1 MMDLSKQTDRVILLS
16 NIRSENN
23 KARKQYSFRSF
34 EVQSGR
40 IHPFVKDDLLG
51 QYNRSSVKEMP
62 LVSSINVQKRVVD
75 AKSTIYKQQTVRT
88 FTELTDEQSDGMQLV
103 YRDMC
108 ADEKLNQ
115 ANKGYNYQD
124 QTIGMIV
131 PKDGKLIMRIFK
143 MHQIDAIVD
152 DEDPESSKGF
162 VISTFDRTMYEEI
175 DSDKNAKD
183 TATGFTGR
191 SVQSTASQ
199 DQDIEVG
206 EKYQFQKYVERYLVW
221 TPEYNFFMNGLGEII
236 DEDGEISSPLA
247 SEGIMPFFEVA
258 REKDFEYFVRPS
270 NNLTDFTIQFNSQL
284 SDQAN
289 VIKMSS
295 YSVAVLKAPSEL
307 QPQDQVIGASQLLK
321 LPTDD
326 PDKVVDFSFE
336 SPSSDM
342 SGISEAI
349 DKLLNY
355 FITSEGLGG
364 TTLNSNGET
373 DKATSGI
380 DRFIQGVQK
389 IEAHRD
395 DYEKFRKAEEH
406 IYKIVKAW
414 INVLRGSD
422 KLDKKYQISGI
433 SDDSEIIV
441 AFHKP
446 ELIQT
451 ENEKLTNIEKKME
464 LGIASRL
471 DAIMID
477 RSIEDKDEAKQLLE
491 EIDKMD
497 LLMGGTFTPPS
508 ENEDMDLDSDNMH
521 DDEDEDGEE

>member
-1 MMDLSKQTDRVILLS
+1 MDLTQQPDRVKLLAQ
-16 NIRSENN
+16 IKSENN

-51 QYNRSSVKEMP
+51 QYNRGSVKEMP

-75 AKSTIYKQQTVRT
+75 AKSTIYKQKVSRK
-88 FTELTDEQSDGMQLV
+88 FTELNDEQQDTMQLI
-103 YRDMC
+103 YKDMC

-131 PKDGKLIMRIFK
+131 PKNGNLIMRVFK

-152 DEDPESSKGF
+152 PFEPEQAMGF
-162 VISTFDRTMYEEI
+162 VISTFDRTNYEQV
-175 DSDKNAKD
+175 DSDRKEKD
-183 TATGFTGR
+183 TATGHTGR
-191 SVQSTASQ
+191 SVQSTANQ
-199 DQDIEVG
+199 DQDLDVA
-206 EKYQFQKYVERYLVW
+206 EKYQFQKYTERYLIW
-221 TPEYNFFMNGLGEII
+221 TPELNFFMNGLGEII

-247 SEGIMPFFEVA
+247 SEGVMPFFEVS
-258 REKDFEYFVRPS
+258 REKDFEFFVRPS

-307 QPQDQVIGASQLLK
+307 QPELQEIGASTLLK
-321 LPTDD
+321 LPTDGE
-326 PDKVVDFSFE
+326 KENGTVDFDFK
-336 SPSSDM
+336 SPNSDM
-342 SGISEAI
+342 SGIADAI

-364 TTLNSNGET
+364 ATLNSSGET
-373 DKATSGI
+373 DKPTSGI
-380 DRFIQGVQK
+380 DRFIQSVQK

-395 DYEKFRKAEEH
+395 DYEKFRKAEND
-406 IYKIVKAW
+406 IYRIVKAW
-414 INVLRGSD
+414 LRVLQGSD
-422 KLDKKYQISGI
+422 KLDPKYQIAALP
-433 SDDSEIIV
+433 DNSEINV
-441 AFHKP
+441 EFHKP
-446 ELIQT
+446 ELIETQQ
-451 ENEKLTNIEKKME
+451 EKLANIEKRID

-471 DAIMID
+471 DAIMVD

-491 EIDKMD
+491 EIDQMELP
-497 LLMGGTFTPPS
+497 LLPVAPIEQE
-508 ENEDMDLDSDNMH
+508 ENE
-521 DDEDEDGEE
+521 E